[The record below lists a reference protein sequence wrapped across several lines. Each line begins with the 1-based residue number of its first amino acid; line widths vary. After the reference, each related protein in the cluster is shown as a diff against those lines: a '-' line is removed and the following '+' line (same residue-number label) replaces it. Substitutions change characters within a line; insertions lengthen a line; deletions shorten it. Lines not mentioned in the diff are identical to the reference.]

1 MVRVVLRGG
10 GMTRANLTYHRPML
24 RSSMLAATRALGI
37 SALANGASVA
47 AGVLLARVGLG

>member
-1 MVRVVLRGG
+1 
-10 GMTRANLTYHRPML
+10 
-24 RSSMLAATRALGI
+24 MLAATRALGI